1 MEKVDMERNQG
12 TIRRW
17 CSRLLL
23 LLAVKDNDR
32 MAGMAATRIVFS

>member
-23 LLAVKDNDR
+23 AVKDSDR

>member
-12 TIRRW
+12 TISRW
-17 CSRLLL
+17 ASWLLL
-23 LLAVKDNDR
+23 QAVEDSDR